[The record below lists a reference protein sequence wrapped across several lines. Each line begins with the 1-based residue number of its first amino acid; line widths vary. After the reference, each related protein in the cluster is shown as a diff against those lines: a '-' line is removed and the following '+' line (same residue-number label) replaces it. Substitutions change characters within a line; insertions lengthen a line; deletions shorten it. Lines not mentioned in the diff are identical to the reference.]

1 MSNDQPNNSQLE
13 PAFEP
18 GQPVI
23 YLFRGVPV
31 NATVKAKRRVAGRA
45 ELQVTFAVDGNG
57 TLTDRWVWQSKCR
70 AAGKGEA

>member
-1 MSNDQPNNSQLE
+1 MSNATEQNQIE
-13 PAFEP
+13 PVFEP

-23 YLFRGVPV
+23 YLFRGLPIA
-31 NATVKAKRRVAGRA
+31 ATVKAKRRVAGRA

-70 AAGKGEA
+70 SVVQGGAK